1 MVMVMTTV
9 VAAAMAMTM
18 AMVVAAAVVAAAVVV
33 MMRTVASRAVPV
45 FRARR
50 LLQRLYAVEPRVLQL
65 VARAAI
71 DGPVA

>member
-1 MVMVMTTV
+1 MTVT
-9 VAAAMAMTM
+9 VAAVMTM

-33 MMRTVASRAVPV
+33 MM
-45 FRARR
+45 RR

>member
-1 MVMVMTTV
+1 MTVT
-9 VAAAMAMTM
+9 VAAVMTM
-18 AMVVAAAVVAAAVVV
+18 AMVVAAAVVVT
-33 MMRTVASRAVPV
+33 MRMTVASRAVPV